1 MEVATK
7 FVQPFIPTLLSLIL
21 TSLSLPHDPLRFPPS
36 SNNSPTLSP
45 FLRLPP
51 EVTRKNF
58 RFPPFFPSLSF
69 PLRTSSRCASFL
81 PTVGKLALTRTTK
94 ECNQWETRFE
104 GISRG
109 ISSGK
114 GRCGRGSRIAR
125 SRNLLRQWRHLRWS
139 SRRRCFPLP
148 PLLPIILF
156 HLFLVSFDPTISPLI
171 IPNFI
176 IKSDTQG

>member
-1 MEVATK
+1 MYLPRGRKLIPIEEFITSRSMEVATK

-58 RFPPFFPSLSF
+58 RFPPFFPSLSL

-81 PTVGKLALTRTTK
+81 PTVGKLALTRLRK
-94 ECNQWETRFE
+94 NAINER
-104 GISRG
+104 
-109 ISSGK
+109 
-114 GRCGRGSRIAR
+114 RGSKASLEEFPVEKGDAAEDRE
-125 SRNLLRQWRHLRWS
+125 SRDPEIYCGNGAIYVGVHVDGASLY
-139 SRRRCFPLP
+139 
-148 PLLPIILF
+148 
-156 HLFLVSFDPTISPLI
+156 HLFSRLSYSTFS
-171 IPNFI
+171 
-176 IKSDTQG
+176 